1 MYGNWAANFAV
12 VGATL
17 FVVATCVL
25 VHYEGLL
32 LVNRGLSHL
41 HAAHRRVLVLYAILS
56 VLMLHVLEIWIFG
69 LAYWVLLDWP
79 GNGSLRGV
87 GHHLFD
93 HIYFSAVTFTT
104 AGYGDVVPVGPIRFM
119 AGTESLV
126 GFVMITWSASFTY
139 LEMEKYWRR

>member
-1 MYGNWAANFAV
+1 MYGNWTANFIVLA
-12 VGATL
+12 ATL

-32 LVNRGLSHL
+32 LLNRGLAQL
-41 HAAHRRVLVLYAILS
+41 RAAHRRVLVLYAIFS

-69 LAYWVLLDWP
+69 LCFWALLHWP
-79 GNGSLRGV
+79 DVGLLRGAE
-87 GHHLFD
+87 HLFD
-93 HIYFSAVTFTT
+93 YIYFSAVTFTT

-119 AGTESLV
+119 AGTESLA
-126 GFVMITWSASFTY
+126 GFVMITWSASFTF